1 MVNYVIISGPG
12 SIVPT
17 ERNSTK
23 ITQYEFRNRFTI
35 EEKVAIEEAA
45 VLNPIV
51 RAVVKDF
58 DSAVYI
64 DLAQPSVK
72 DGVGVFV
79 HQSLITELRAEEIL
93 TTSYQE

>member
-17 ERNSTK
+17 ERESTK

-64 DLAQPSVK
+64 DLTSSSVQE
-72 DGVGVFV
+72 GIGVFV
-79 HQSLITELRAEEIL
+79 EHSLITEARAREIL
-93 TTSYQE
+93 EIGIAN